1 MSDILERL
9 YAAKAASLVEE
20 EARESYAEVAE
31 RAAARRGE
39 RRSFAAALREA
50 RGPAVIAEIKRAS
63 PSVGLI
69 ARNFDPALIAAT
81 YQEAGA
87 DVLFAPRVDDPT
99 DLAQLLGA
107 VDLPVSVLAGPNAP
121 NVAEL
126 AELGVSRIS
135 TGGALAV
142 AAYGALVN
150 AATELKEHGT
160 YGYWDLTKSGG
171 RAVRA
176 AFTR

>member
-1 MSDILERL
+1 M
-9 YAAKAASLVEE
+9 
-20 EARESYAEVAE
+20 
-31 RAAARRGE
+31 
-39 RRSFAAALREA
+39 
-50 RGPAVIAEIKRAS
+50 
-63 PSVGLI
+63 
-69 ARNFDPALIAAT
+69 
-81 YQEAGA
+81 
-87 DVLFAPRVDDPT
+87 LFAPRVDDPAE
-99 DLAQLLGA
+99 LAQLLGA